1 MKNYIRN
8 TINISCA
15 KIVLPSVIE
24 NGPSPI
30 IYTPKDNEPDET
42 HYLWKVLE
50 FSISKYV
57 FFFCIVDS
65 VQNNRRLTSTF
76 VFKAG
81 GVRRYRWFLKD

>member
-57 FFFCIVDS
+57 FFFVLLTPYRITDVS
-65 VQNNRRLTSTF
+65 LLRLCLRQVVCVGT
-76 VFKAG
+76 AG
-81 GVRRYRWFLKD
+81 F